1 MVTITSPPRVAV
13 AIVTYNQRQATL
25 RLLDALRPLGFPVY
39 VTENAGQDGSAD
51 AIRHAHPWVSLLE
64 SPANLGGCGG
74 FNLAV
79 LAALSSGSDYVLLI
93 DDDALPVG
101 DCITALADFLDSHP
115 DYVFAAP
122 AIYITPEPVT
132 LQETG
137 GGVDFSKPAPI
148 EAWNRF
154 AVYPEL
160 PPVLDVDYASACF
173 LMVRAEAITRLGV
186 MDWNFFIFSDDVDW
200 SLRLR
205 ETFGKKG
212 ACVTTA
218 KALHDFPWA
227 KPFSPMRL
235 YFFHRNGLYLIAR
248 HARRPEEQTA
258 LPAALYQL
266 YRRWIYSW
274 LVGDREIATTL
285 ARVFRDSWRRRYGA
299 WADPIVFGTERAE
312 FTPDWFSKRRIRRVL
327 IDITIEDNIP
337 GCIDA
342 LCAAAG
348 SALAIDL
355 LCDAHRVK
363 VHRERAGLN
372 AVRGRIPGRLGQLKT
387 FPHVLRRFYDLVVT
401 DAFMEPRRPTSMAGR
416 HAGFFHNGRL
426 FRANNRPLRAL
437 VGFVG
442 AAAVAKLLVR
452 VTQHRLRTP
461 PELGKPPPEAAPV
474 LRRIGIDPA
483 VGQPWARDWPLPFL
497 PRSGSRM
504 MRSVEPAAAAGDVA
518 AAKVERSGGYDRWR
532 TARDRAATD
541 WEAREA
547 DGASPIFS
555 VLVPVCDPKP
565 EWLQACIDSVLAQ
578 RYSRW
583 ELILSDDASELSSVR
598 ELVAAAPALDP
609 RIRTRHAERRGGV
622 SAATNAAAAEA
633 KGDLL
638 LFLDHDD
645 CLDPLALAAL
655 VQALQQ
661 HPAPERV
668 DVLYADEDRFGP
680 PNSSFHPGFKPEYS
694 PELLLRTNYIHHPV
708 AIRRRLFE
716 TLGGLR
722 SQYDGSQDHDL
733 LLRAV
738 EHGGEILRVPD
749 ILYHMR
755 VHSRSLASGPQA
767 KPDAHVR
774 DRLAIADALDRRGLK
789 AEVIALEGMPGFN
802 RIRYQMSACPSV
814 SVLQFPEHGIPAGRG
829 VWAPHEVITIAAGE
843 LATAAALS
851 EAVSRASGDVVI
863 IASAAVH
870 PQPGWEDWL
879 LPPLLR
885 DDVGIVGGRLE
896 YADGT
901 LYASGLVLGM
911 AGVAGRWHHGCSA
924 EIPGYG
930 GWVGLDHEVSALPR
944 QLLALRRERLLGAGG
959 FDIGYRAAG
968 YELDLA
974 LRLTQENGLRHWVI
988 NAARFALAENYPR
1001 HAVEPWEEADFARLW
1016 THWGE
1021 VLRRGDP
1028 YVNPNISLLTEGVRF
1043 LSPEEHELRLRGC
1056 FMAYDRPSA
1065 RRLGERLGQIA
1076 APDAD

>member
-1 MVTITSPPRVAV
+1 M
-13 AIVTYNQRQATL
+13 AIVTYNQREATL
-25 RLLDALRPLGFPVY
+25 RLLEALRPLGFPVY
-39 VTENAGQDGSAD
+39 VTENAGQDGSAE
-51 AIRHAHPWVSLLE
+51 AIRQAHPWVSLLE

-79 LAALSSGSDYVLLI
+79 LAALSSGSDYVLLV

-137 GGVDFSKPAPI
+137 GGVDFTKPAPI

-154 AVYPEL
+154 AVSPDL

-173 LMVRAEAITRLGV
+173 LMVRADAISRLGV

-205 ETFGKKG
+205 QAFGKKG

-266 YRRWIYSW
+266 YRRWFYSW
-274 LVGDREIATTL
+274 LIGDHEIAKTL
-285 ARVFRDSWRRRYGA
+285 ARVFRDSWRRNYGA
-299 WADPIVFGTERAE
+299 WADPIVFGTQRPEL
-312 FTPDWFSKRRIRRVL
+312 TPEWFSRRRIRRVL
-327 IDITIEDNIP
+327 VDITIEDNIP
-337 GCIDA
+337 GCVEA
-342 LCAAAG
+342 LHAAAG
-348 SALAIDL
+348 PGLRIDL
-355 LCDAHRVK
+355 LCDAHRVE
-363 VHRERAGLN
+363 VHRGRFGLN
-372 AVRGRIPGRLGQLKT
+372 AVRGRMPGRLGQLKT
-387 FPHVLRRFYDLVVT
+387 FPHLLRRFYDLVVT
-401 DAFMEPRRPTSMAGR
+401 DAFMEPRRPTSMAGLR
-416 HAGFFHNGRL
+416 AGFFHNGRL
-426 FRANNRPLRAL
+426 LKANNRPLRAL

-442 AAAVAKLLVR
+442 AAAVAKLAVR
-452 VTQHRLRTP
+452 VTTQRFRAP

-474 LRRIGIDPA
+474 LRRLGVDPE

-497 PRSGSRM
+497 PGSGHPMLRP
-504 MRSVEPAAAAGDVA
+504 VEPAGASGGAATAN
-518 AAKVERSGGYDRWR
+518 VERSGGYDRWR
-532 TARDRAATD
+532 AAREQAAAD
-541 WEAREA
+541 WEACEA
-547 DGASPIFS
+547 DGASPLFS

-578 RYSRW
+578 RYSGW
-583 ELILSDDASELSSVR
+583 ELILSDDASEDRSVR
-598 ELVAAAPALDP
+598 DLVAAAPALDS
-609 RIRTRHAERRGGV
+609 RIRARFAERRGGV
-622 SAATNAAAAEA
+622 STATNAAAADA

-655 VQALQQ
+655 VQARQQ

-668 DVLYADEDRFGP
+668 DVLYADEDRFAQ

-716 TLGGLR
+716 SLGGLR
-722 SQYDGSQDHDL
+722 SEYDGSQDHDL

-738 EHGGEILRVPD
+738 EQGGEVLRVPD

-755 VHSRSLASGPQA
+755 VHSGSLASGPQA
-767 KPDAHVR
+767 KPDAHDR
-774 DRLAIADALDRRGLK
+774 DRRAIADALHRRGLR
-789 AEVIALEGMPGFN
+789 AEVSALDGMPGFN
-802 RIRYQMSACPSV
+802 RIRYQMSERPSI
-814 SVLQFPEHGIPAGRG
+814 SVLQFSEHGIAADPG
-829 VWAPHEVITIAAGE
+829 VWEPHEVIQIASGE
-843 LATAAALS
+843 LATAAALNA
-851 EAVSRASGDVVI
+851 AVSHASGDIVVI
-863 IASAAVH
+863 ASTGVQ

-879 LPPLLR
+879 LPPLFR
-885 DDVGIVGGRLE
+885 DEIGIVGGRLE

-901 LYASGLVLGM
+901 LYAAGLVLGM
-911 AGVAGRWHHGCSA
+911 AGAAGRWHHGCSA
-924 EIPGYG
+924 DIPGYG

-944 QLLALRRERLLGAGG
+944 QLLALKRERLLATGG
-959 FDIGYRAAG
+959 LDADYVEAG

-974 LRLTQENGLRHWVI
+974 LRLTHQNGLRHWVI
-988 NAARFALAENYPR
+988 NAARFTLAAEYPR
-1001 HAVEPWEEADFARLW
+1001 HALQPWREADLARLW

-1028 YVNPNISLLTEGVRF
+1028 YVSPNLSMLTEDVHF

-1056 FMAYDRPSA
+1056 LMAYDGPSA
-1065 RRLGERLGQIA
+1065 RLLGQRLGRTE